1 MDALHG
7 SSQRG
12 AEHGAATDVRRGVQ
26 AGRRSRECSSLFV
39 LFFSVV
45 VCSCYPL
52 ALVGFVNTIA
62 PCVLCF
68 GEESEG
74 SMSCTI
80 CFGAAGS

>member
-12 AEHGAATDVRRGVQ
+12 AEHGAATDVR
-26 AGRRSRECSSLFV
+26 RRSRECSSLFV

-52 ALVGFVNTIA
+52 ALVEFVNTIA